1 MSDTESNFSNHS
13 QNRQDYDMGDY
24 ISRTNSNL
32 RNGSNPHSIF
42 ERTVEDSLNNT
53 PLLMQQAQR
62 RLSRTNSVVSF
73 SNNKSMPISIDSGSR
88 SNSNIY
94 QSLSNSSNL
103 QRRPSV
109 MSSHRHS
116 ENFIAPSL
124 DSTCQIINDNNTTI
138 DDIQVEDHPLSS
150 SLPSSPN
157 NSIFSPSG
165 TTGQKQ
171 GGSPGT
177 SPSDYIKGP
186 LSRRPST
193 IGLDIAL
200 GVKENSDQSPPLKLN
215 SFSFSSSNNPIVNN
229 NLSLVD
235 SPLAQGNSPRLVR
248 FQSYADVLS
257 EEASNL
263 RRPSFGNANNGSQLN
278 IKPQSSQSSQ
288 DMLEFQFNK
297 QQPSLLKRNSS
308 VTISNNGNTSSGIT
322 STKSN
327 SQYYSIGGSPLSS
340 PIFSNK
346 QHPLKKVVAN
356 NDHNIQKDI
365 FERVTPNDYKKYD
378 SKEKSPF
385 HQLSNKD

>member
-138 DDIQVEDHPLSS
+138 DDIQVEDHPLLVLCPPSFFPPLTTS
-150 SLPSSPN
+150 FMNFIYKEIDVLPSV
-157 NSIFSPSG
+157 
-165 TTGQKQ
+165 
-171 GGSPGT
+171 T
-177 SPSDYIKGP
+177 SC
-186 LSRRPST
+186 L
-193 IGLDIAL
+193 
-200 GVKENSDQSPPLKLN
+200 
-215 SFSFSSSNNPIVNN
+215 
-229 NLSLVD
+229 
-235 SPLAQGNSPRLVR
+235 
-248 FQSYADVLS
+248 
-257 EEASNL
+257 
-263 RRPSFGNANNGSQLN
+263 
-278 IKPQSSQSSQ
+278 
-288 DMLEFQFNK
+288 
-297 QQPSLLKRNSS
+297 
-308 VTISNNGNTSSGIT
+308 
-322 STKSN
+322 
-327 SQYYSIGGSPLSS
+327 
-340 PIFSNK
+340 
-346 QHPLKKVVAN
+346 
-356 NDHNIQKDI
+356 
-365 FERVTPNDYKKYD
+365 
-378 SKEKSPF
+378 
-385 HQLSNKD
+385 